1 MTIKDIA
8 RLANVSPGTVSK
20 IINGKSDSIR
30 PETCERVMAIVR
42 QYHYS
47 PSNYIRQLSKER
59 TYKLALLLG
68 SSFSKPALMNAMIDA
83 AKQYNYYPILCA
95 SGGRQAEENKFL
107 SFLSNEPIDALL
119 WEPASDLSQAHAQAE
134 SLDVPYLLLGDVH
147 APPQM
152 LINFR
157 AYGRMAAEALAAR
170 EHCRIAF
177 LYGDERTENA
187 ILFEGF
193 RKHLLSRMISATEDD
208 YLHYDPE
215 RVIDLVKAGY
225 TAAVCVG
232 HEIAISLQQ
241 RLTRLNYLV
250 PQDFSLL
257 AITSERHPGDR
268 AYSQIV
274 LPYREYSRFLIDHLI
289 SQIEHQEGNS
299 AFTDDRVQ
307 EISPVTITTPRDYS
321 PRHILVIGSIHM
333 DINIRTA
340 LLPQLGQTIA
350 AKTLQMIP
358 GGKGLNQ
365 AVGIAKLGRSVYL
378 IGRTGGD
385 FDGVQIYDTLSKYHV
400 HTEYV
405 TQDEENTG
413 RAIIHILNS
422 GESAIT
428 IYNGANSNVS
438 NTDISACSHLF
449 RNAAFCLLSTEVP
462 MEAILHAAKLARKNR
477 VKIIMKPS
485 VVSVLSDELLSM
497 VDYFIPNEKEI
508 NLLCPDLTNH
518 YEQCEYLLKK
528 GVKRVILTLGER
540 GCYLHAPDHTRLFPA
555 SEHAAADTTGGS
567 DAFISALAVYLSENV
582 ELEQAI
588 QAALYAA
595 GFCVSRQGVVPA
607 LIDRESLDLYRSQEA
622 AKSMNYTEAT
632 IQ

>member
-47 PSNYIRQLSKER
+47 PSNYIRQVSKER

-134 SLDVPYLLLGDVH
+134 ALDVPYLLLGDVH

-462 MEAILHAAKLARKNR
+462 MEAILHAAKLARK
-477 VKIIMKPS
+477 
-485 VVSVLSDELLSM
+485 
-497 VDYFIPNEKEI
+497 
-508 NLLCPDLTNH
+508 T
-518 YEQCEYLLKK
+518 
-528 GVKRVILTLGER
+528 
-540 GCYLHAPDHTRLFPA
+540 A
-555 SEHAAADTTGGS
+555 S
-567 DAFISALAVYLSENV
+567 
-582 ELEQAI
+582 
-588 QAALYAA
+588 
-595 GFCVSRQGVVPA
+595 
-607 LIDRESLDLYRSQEA
+607 RS
-622 AKSMNYTEAT
+622 S
-632 IQ
+632 

>member
-20 IINGKSDSIR
+20 VINGKSDSIR
-30 PETCERVMAIVR
+30 PETRERVMEIVR

-47 PSNYIRQLSKER
+47 PSNYIRQVSTDR

-68 SSFSKPALMNAMIDA
+68 ASFSKPALMNAMMEA

-95 SGGRQAEENKFL
+95 SGGSQMEENKFL
-107 SFLSNEPIDALL
+107 SFLSREPIDALL
-119 WEPASDLSQAHAQAE
+119 WEPAADMAE
-134 SLDVPYLLLGDVH
+134 ARARAEVLEVPYLLLGDEH
-147 APPQM
+147 APLQM
-152 LINFR
+152 QINFR
-157 AYGRMAAEALAAR
+157 AYGRMAAEALAAQ

-177 LYGDERTENA
+177 LYGDVRPENA
-187 ILFEGF
+187 VLFEGF
-193 RKHLLSRMISATEDD
+193 RKHLLSRIISASEDD
-208 YLHYDPE
+208 FLHYEPE
-215 RVIDLVKAGY
+215 HVIDLVKAGY

-241 RLTRLNYLV
+241 QLTKLNYLV

-289 SQIEHQEGNS
+289 RRIEHQEPDKG
-299 AFTDDRVQ
+299 FYDDLVQ
-307 EISPVTITTPRDYS
+307 EISPVTITMPRDYS
-321 PRHILVIGSIHM
+321 PRHIIVVGSIHM
-333 DINIRTA
+333 DINIHTA

-350 AKTLQMIP
+350 ARTMQMIP

-365 AVGIAKLGRSVYL
+365 AVGVAKLGRNVYL
-378 IGRTGGD
+378 IGRAGKD
-385 FDGVQIYDTLSKYHV
+385 FDGVRIYDTLSKYHV
-400 HTEYV
+400 HAEYV

-413 RAIIHILNS
+413 RAMIHILES

-428 IYNGANSNVS
+428 IFNGANSNVS
-438 NTDISACSHLF
+438 NEDISACSRLF
-449 RNAAFCLLSTEVP
+449 RNAGFCLLSTEIP
-462 MEAILHAAKLARKNR
+462 MEAIQHAAKLARRNH

-508 NLLCPDLTNH
+508 NLLCPDMQDH
-518 YEQCEYLLKK
+518 YQQCEYLLRK
-528 GVKRVILTLGER
+528 GVKTVILTLGEQ
-540 GCYLHAPDHTRLFPA
+540 GCYLHAPGHTALFAA
-555 SEHAAADTTGGS
+555 SDHAAVDTTGGS

-582 ELEQAI
+582 GLEQAI

-607 LIDRESLDLYRSQEA
+607 LIDRESLELYRSQEA
-622 AKSMNYTEAT
+622 AKAMNYTEAT

>member
-47 PSNYIRQLSKER
+47 PSNYIRQVSKER

-134 SLDVPYLLLGDVH
+134 ALDVPYLLLGDVH

-289 SQIEHQEGNS
+289 SQIE
-299 AFTDDRVQ
+299 
-307 EISPVTITTPRDYS
+307 
-321 PRHILVIGSIHM
+321 
-333 DINIRTA
+333 
-340 LLPQLGQTIA
+340 
-350 AKTLQMIP
+350 TLQMIP

>member
-1 MTIKDIA
+1 
-8 RLANVSPGTVSK
+8 
-20 IINGKSDSIR
+20 
-30 PETCERVMAIVR
+30 
-42 QYHYS
+42 
-47 PSNYIRQLSKER
+47 
-59 TYKLALLLG
+59 
-68 SSFSKPALMNAMIDA
+68 
-83 AKQYNYYPILCA
+83 
-95 SGGRQAEENKFL
+95 
-107 SFLSNEPIDALL
+107 
-119 WEPASDLSQAHAQAE
+119 
-134 SLDVPYLLLGDVH
+134 
-147 APPQM
+147 
-152 LINFR
+152 
-157 AYGRMAAEALAAR
+157 
-170 EHCRIAF
+170 
-177 LYGDERTENA
+177 
-187 ILFEGF
+187 
-193 RKHLLSRMISATEDD
+193 MISATEDD